1 MNIMDRDTILK
12 HSKAIRLEHK
22 LLLDF
27 TEILSNYC
35 EIKAHPEHLQALIQI
50 IQMPMIGNE
59 ILNAVLEYFEKE
71 YHIIKLEKLPNNYS
85 TTIKQI
91 INIF

>member
-1 MNIMDRDTILK
+1 MDRDTILK

-22 LLLDF
+22 LLPDF

-35 EIKAHPEHLQALIQI
+35 EIKAHPEHLQVLIQM

-71 YHIIKLEKLPNNYS
+71 YHIIRLEKLPDNYS
-85 TTIKQI
+85 ANIKQL

>member
-1 MNIMDRDTILK
+1 M
-12 HSKAIRLEHK
+12 
-22 LLLDF
+22 
-27 TEILSNYC
+27 
-35 EIKAHPEHLQALIQI
+35 

-85 TTIKQI
+85 TNIKQI

>member
-1 MNIMDRDTILK
+1 MDRETILK
-12 HSKAIRLEHK
+12 HSKSIRINHQILP
-22 LLLDF
+22 DF
-27 TEILSNYC
+27 IEILSDYC
-35 EIKAHPEHLQALIQI
+35 ERKAHPEHLQALIQM

-85 TTIKQI
+85 NVKQI